1 MTIQKGADIS
11 HKTLLTLAIQ
21 TALPRAVPFASSP
34 SMNSKLVVSGA
45 NQKPTE
51 ISPSSKKPRTPSLL
65 DAIPVRPM
73 KISPDSAEAEEE
85 VDYGAL
91 IERELII
98 PGLRQSVFSQDVT
111 DLERELSLD
120 LDSRDQSKRFPKDS
134 KGALEQ

>member
-1 MTIQKGADIS
+1 
-11 HKTLLTLAIQ
+11 
-21 TALPRAVPFASSP
+21 
-34 SMNSKLVVSGA
+34 
-45 NQKPTE
+45 
-51 ISPSSKKPRTPSLL
+51 
-65 DAIPVRPM
+65 M
-73 KISPDSAEAEEE
+73 KISPDSAEVEEE